1 MWSSGPRVAG
11 RLAVLTVLQSLTT
24 VGQIALAGRL
34 VGQVQGLSD
43 RQGSFGDVLPS
54 IVAFALLF
62 VLAGATGI
70 WVNETRLVLS
80 ELTTSRAQREIAD
93 AATRAPLIEFDR
105 SDFHDLLM
113 RAISNASVRPL
124 QVAQSLSN
132 IGSALVLCVALVVT
146 LAFIQPVV
154 LIVLVLGSVPVWL
167 LTRRVTRIGYDFA
180 VEQTGYD
187 RRRSYLMTLL
197 TLRPNAA
204 EMRAFALSDHVG
216 GRFGALWQQRIDAVR
231 DVSRRRG
238 ILGSVGRIVNGTV
251 IGVVIAVLVWTV
263 AEGRADLAAATTA
276 AGAVALLGQRL
287 TQLLAGIGTLYE
299 CALFLSDVEQFS
311 DTYSLESTRR
321 RTDEAAHPIEGR
333 LIADGITF
341 SYPAST
347 APVLDDV
354 SIEVGTGEMIALV
367 GANGSGKTTLSKIL
381 AGLLEQDSGSLS
393 WNGREVLS
401 GSDSWHD
408 HVAIVF
414 QEFTKYLLP
423 LGDNVRFG
431 RIGRDTD
438 RIAHLED
445 SERPADPV
453 AAIGAHGDAVL
464 DSLGMVGLEHLATSL
479 PAGLETT
486 LGPEF
491 AGGSDLSGGQWQ
503 RVAIARAFFRDAPVV
518 ILDEPSAALDP
529 DSEEALFNQVKQ
541 LCEGRAVVVVSHR
554 LATVTAADRIY
565 VMSEGRVIEHGSHQ
579 ELMALGGDYARM
591 FRTQADRFSID

>member
-1 MWSSGPRVAG
+1 MWSSGPRVAA

-43 RQGSFGDVLPS
+43 GEGSFGDVLPGV
-54 IVAFALLF
+54 IAFALLF

-80 ELTTSRAQREIAD
+80 ELTTSQAQRQISS
-93 AATRAPLIEFDR
+93 AATRAPLIDFDR

-124 QVAQSLSN
+124 QVAQSLST
-132 IGSALVLCVALVVT
+132 IASSLVLCVALVVT
-146 LAFIQPVV
+146 LVFIQPVV

-167 LTRRVTRIGYDFA
+167 LTRRVTRIGYEFA

-216 GRFGALWQQRIDAVR
+216 GRFGALWDQRIAAVR

-238 ILGSVGRIVNGTV
+238 TLGSIGRLVNGLV
-251 IGVVIAVLVWTV
+251 IGGVIGVLVWTV

-287 TQLLAGIGTLYE
+287 TQLLSGVGTLYE
-299 CALFLSDVEQFS
+299 CALFLSDVEEFA
-311 DTYSLESTRR
+311 DTYSVEATRH
-321 RTDEAAHPIEGR
+321 RTDGSPHPPEGQ
-333 LIADGITF
+333 LVAQGITF
-341 SYPAST
+341 GYPSST
-347 APVLDDV
+347 SPVLDDV
-354 SIEVGTGEMIALV
+354 TVQVGTGEMIALV

-381 AGLLEQDSGSLS
+381 AGLLQQDSGTLT
-393 WNGREVLS
+393 WNGREVVA
-401 GSDSWHD
+401 GSDAWHD

-431 RIGRDTD
+431 RIERDPGRSTD
-438 RIAHLED
+438 DDAD
-445 SERPADPV
+445 RPADPV
-453 AAIGAHGDAVL
+453 AAIGAHGDAVR
-464 DSLGMVGLEHLATSL
+464 DSLRMVGLEGLATSL
-479 PAGLETT
+479 PSGLDTT

-529 DSEEALFNQVKQ
+529 DSEEALFNQVKS

-565 VMSEGRVIEHGSHQ
+565 VMSEGRVIEHGSHR
-579 ELMALGGDYARM
+579 ELLARGGDYARM
-591 FRTQADRFSID
+591 FRTQADRFSVD